1 MLNILF
7 LSILLSVLVVVAI
20 KYYIKTNQFLYIIGI
35 VLIDLLS
42 IYVYIQL
49 LSQPNSSLLYCIA
62 KILTI
67 MIVLLLSITLFE
79 EEITLIQ
86 WTGILLACLSVVLIM
101 K

>member
-20 KYYIKTNQFLYIIGI
+20 KYYIKTNQFLYIIG
-35 VLIDLLS
+35 VLLIDLLS

-49 LSQPNSSLLYCIA
+49 LSEPNSCLLYCIS
-62 KILTI
+62 KIITI
-67 MIVLLLSITLFE
+67 VIVLLLSITLFE

-86 WTGILLACLSVVLIM
+86 WTGILLACFSLVLIM
-101 K
+101 N

>member
-1 MLNILF
+1 M
-7 LSILLSVLVVVAI
+7 SILLSVLVVVAI
-20 KYYIKTNQFLYIIGI
+20 KYYLKTNQFLYIIGI

-42 IYVYIQL
+42 VYVYIQL
-49 LSQPNSSLLYCIA
+49 LSEPNSSLLYCIA